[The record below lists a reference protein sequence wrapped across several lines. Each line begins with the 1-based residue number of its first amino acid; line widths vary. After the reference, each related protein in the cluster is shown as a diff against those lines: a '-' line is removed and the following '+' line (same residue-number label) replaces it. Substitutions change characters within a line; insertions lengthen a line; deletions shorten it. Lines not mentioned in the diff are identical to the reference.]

1 MGLKLSKL
9 KQHKVFQ
16 NMLYVNVLTTGG
28 LLAAGDVVTQQI
40 EMAMD
45 KDRTQ
50 KFNPKRTE
58 RMFLI
63 GLCLG
68 PFGHLWYTKFV
79 EKLVPGAPSTTT
91 ALKKILADQI
101 IAGPFFCSAFFFGM
115 GLLEGRGMSGAVAE
129 VKDKFL
135 TVYLID
141 WCLWPPAQFIN
152 FRYLP
157 VEYRVIYVACITLC
171 WNVFLSYFKHMDS
184 PKYQKTEEQMK
195 K

>member
-1 MGLKLSKL
+1 M
-9 KQHKVFQ
+9 F
-16 NMLYVNVLTTGG
+16 YVNVLTTGG
-28 LLAAGDVVTQQI
+28 LLAAGDVITQQV

-45 KDRTQ
+45 EDRTQ
-50 KFNPKRTE
+50 KFNPKRT
-58 RMFLI
+58 
-63 GLCLG
+63 
-68 PFGHLWYTKFV
+68 
-79 EKLVPGAPSTTT
+79 GAPSTTT

-115 GLLEGRGMSGAVAE
+115 GLLEGRGRSGAVAE

-152 FRYLP
+152 FRFLP

-171 WNVFLSYFKHMDS
+171 WNVFLSYFKHMVSIFRTQSLKCVD
-184 PKYQKTEEQMK
+184 TLLVMTV
-195 K
+195 